1 MIHIGQYTNNVILSI
16 STFTL
21 SGSLDMTAKGVFT
34 ISSFIT
40 VLCKLKL
47 SVSTQLVN
55 SIHVDMFHT
64 LAVVYQ

>member
-1 MIHIGQYTNNVILSI
+1 MLYSVLVHLLSLALLIL
-16 STFTL
+16 
-21 SGSLDMTAKGVFT
+21 MTATGVST

-40 VLCKLKL
+40 VLCKLKR

-64 LAVVYQ
+64 LTVVYQ